1 MTLALVV
8 SSLLAGM
15 LSVLAPCVVGM
26 LPVLM
31 ARSSRAKRSRSPWWV
46 VGGLAGSILLFSI
59 LLKSTTLLLG
69 VPDAVWRSISGG
81 IVLVFGVM
89 MLWPN
94 LWDQIAIKLG
104 FANKSQQLL
113 SGAAKQRGRI
123 GDVLLGASLG
133 PVFSACSPTY
143 LLIVAVILPTS
154 PINGLIY
161 LLIYVAGLVVMIAA
175 VLMTGRAL
183 VAKLG
188 WGLDPSSKFHKIM
201 GLLLVIIGFL
211 ILFGIDKMLLGW
223 MVEQGW
229 FQWQVDL
236 ESNLGR

>member
-1 MTLALVV
+1 MTIALIIT
-8 SSLLAGM
+8 SLLAGM
-15 LSVLAPCVVGM
+15 LSVLAPCVIGI

-31 ARSSRAKRSRSPWWV
+31 ARGGDAKNSRSPWWV
-46 VGGLAGSILLFSI
+46 IGGLAGSILIFSI

-69 VPDAVWRSISGG
+69 VPDAVWRTISGG

-94 LWDQIAIKLG
+94 LWEQLAIKLG
-104 FANKSQQLL
+104 FATKSQKLMA
-113 SGAAKQRGRI
+113 GAATKRGRI

-154 PINGLIY
+154 PINGLVY
-161 LLIYVAGLVVMIAA
+161 LLIYITGLIIMIAA
-175 VLMTGRAL
+175 VLLAGRAL
-183 VAKLG
+183 INKLG
-188 WGLDPSSKFHKIM
+188 WGLNPNSKFHKIM
-201 GLLLVIIGFL
+201 GIILIIIGAM

-229 FQWQVDL
+229 FQWQVNL
-236 ESNLGR
+236 ETRLNK